1 MESGW
6 VGEDLT
12 DLDRDSDKRKTSRS
26 TSAHKALKRSGNAS
40 IATTR

>member
-6 VGEDLT
+6 AGEDLT

-40 IATTR
+40 IATTT